1 MAELNTINQL
11 LNEIKTISES
21 YKRVAE
27 ATGEN
32 FNIFSVLQME
42 SDEVKTHS
50 RFLAELLNP
59 KGSHGQKDV
68 FLKKFVERFGIKK
81 FDTSNTKVDV
91 EFFIGQVTECNDAEM
106 NISDRSSKCT
116 GGRIDI
122 LIRSG
127 ENVIMIENKIYA
139 PEQPNQ
145 LLRYINKF
153 PKGKLLYLTLNG
165 DKSDR
170 DCTENNSNNSDYRCI
185 KPEEYVRISYQS
197 DIINWLEE
205 CRKESVTTPNLREA
219 ITHYINLIKKL
230 TGQNINT
237 KMNEDIVEKITG
249 NKERFEAY
257 IDLIKSCSYDNIVK
271 KIIKEDF
278 IPLIDSVAETPSID
292 VDKSHLDDREWKR
305 IYFFNDKIREL
316 ELQLCFEFRT
326 SKQRYIEFG
335 YGFRSDDLNVNKN
348 HKFKEYYDLIKGKFG
363 ENVLKESLHYITWQ
377 LFDNYSNWED
387 LETLKNIKFGNF
399 KSDFEK
405 KVKSML
411 AIIHSISE
419 QKQ

>member
-1 MAELNTINQL
+1 MEKLNTINQL
-11 LNEIKTISES
+11 LNEIQTISES

-68 FLKKFVERFGIKK
+68 FLKKFVERFGIGTY
-81 FDTSNTKVDV
+81 DTIKTKVDV
-91 EFFIGQVTECNDAEM
+91 EFFIGQVT
-106 NISDRSSKCT
+106 KCT

-122 LIRSG
+122 LIRS
-127 ENVIMIENKIYA
+127 EEKVIMIENKIYA
-139 PEQPNQ
+139 IEQPNQ
-145 LLRYINKF
+145 LTRYRNYR
-153 PKGKLLYLTLNG
+153 PNGKLFYLTLDG
-165 DKSDR
+165 KESEDKNIDK
-170 DCTENNSNNSDYRCI
+170 NDYEC
-185 KPEEYVRISYQS
+185 ISYEN
-197 DIINWLEE
+197 DILNWLEE
-205 CRKESVTTPNLREA
+205 CRKESVSIPNLREA

-237 KMNEDIVEKITG
+237 KMSEDILEKIVG

-257 IDLIKSCSYDNIVK
+257 IDLTKSCSYDNIVK
-271 KIIKEDF
+271 KIIREDF
-278 IPLIDSVAETPSID
+278 ITLIDSIAKKLSLD
-292 VDKSHLDDREWKR
+292 VDISHLDDKEWKR
-305 IYFFNDKIREL
+305 VYFFNDSIREL

-326 SKQRYIEFG
+326 SKRYIGFG
-335 YGFRSDDLNVNKN
+335 YGFRSDDENVNKN
-348 HKFKEYYDLIKGKFG
+348 LEFKESYDLIKSNFDD
-363 ENVLKESLHYITWQ
+363 NVQKETLYYITWQ

-399 KSDFEK
+399 KSDFEE

-411 AIIHSISE
+411 AIINSLE
-419 QKQ
+419 VK

>member
-11 LNEIKTISES
+11 LNEIQTISES

-68 FLKKFVERFGIKK
+68 FLKKFIERFGIEK
-81 FDTSNTKVDV
+81 FDTSNAKVDV
-91 EFFIGQVTECNDAEM
+91 EFFIGQVTECKDDKMDILN
-106 NISDRSSKCT
+106 RSTKCT
-116 GGRIDI
+116 GGGRIDI

-139 PEQPNQ
+139 IEQPNQ
-145 LLRYINKF
+145 LTRYRNYH
-153 PKGKLLYLTLNG
+153 PSGKLFYLTLDG
-165 DKSDR
+165 KESEDKNIDK
-170 DCTENNSNNSDYRCI
+170 NDYEC
-185 KPEEYVRISYQS
+185 ISYEN

-205 CRKESVTTPNLREA
+205 CRKESVSIPNLREA

-237 KMNEDIVEKITG
+237 KMSEDILEKIVG

-257 IDLIKSCSYDNIVK
+257 IDLTKSCSYDNIVK
-271 KIIKEDF
+271 KIIREDF
-278 IPLIDSVAETPSID
+278 ITLIDSIAKKLSLD
-292 VDKSHLDDREWKR
+292 VDISHLDDKEWKR
-305 IYFFNDKIREL
+305 VYFFNDSIREL

-326 SKQRYIEFG
+326 SKRYIGFG
-335 YGFRSDDLNVNKN
+335 YGFRSDDENVNKN
-348 HKFKEYYDLIKGKFG
+348 FKFKESYDLIKSNFDN
-363 ENVLKESLHYITWQ
+363 NVQKETLYYLTWQ

-387 LETLKNIKFGNF
+387 LETLKNIKFGSF
-399 KSDFEK
+399 KSDFEE
-405 KVKSML
+405 KVKEML

>member
-1 MAELNTINQL
+1 MEKLNTINQL
-11 LNEIKTISES
+11 LNEIQTISES

-316 ELQLCFEFRT
+316 ELQLCFEFRND
-326 SKQRYIEFG
+326 KRYRYIEFG
-335 YGFRSDDLNVNKN
+335 YGFRSDDIKVNEN
-348 HKFKEYYDLIKGKFG
+348 LKFKESYNLIKGSFKD
-363 ENVLKESLHYITWQ
+363 NVQKETPHYITWQ

-387 LETLKNIKFGNF
+387 LETLKNIKFGSF
-399 KSDFEK
+399 KSDFEE
-405 KVKSML
+405 KVKEML
-411 AIIHSISE
+411 AIIDSI
-419 QKQ
+419 

>member
-1 MAELNTINQL
+1 MAELDTINQL
-11 LNEIKTISES
+11 LNEIQTISES

-42 SDEVKTHS
+42 RNEVKTHS

-68 FLKKFVERFGIKK
+68 FLKKFVEITNTEMFDIGNDKIKN
-81 FDTSNTKVDV
+81 FDTSNAKVDV
-91 EFFIGQVTECNDAEM
+91 EFFIGQVTECKDDKLD
-106 NISDRSSKCT
+106 ILDRSTKCT

-127 ENVIMIENKIYA
+127 ENVIMIESKIYA

-145 LLRYINKF
+145 LIRYKNYH
-153 PKGKLLYLTLNG
+153 PNGKLFYLTLDGKESETKNINKN
-165 DKSDR
+165 DYECLSY
-170 DCTENNSNNSDYRCI
+170 EN
-185 KPEEYVRISYQS
+185 
-197 DIINWLEE
+197 DILNWLEE

-237 KMNEDIVEKITG
+237 KMSEDILGKIIG

-257 IDLIKSCSYDNIVK
+257 IDLKKSFNYDDIVN

-278 IPLIDSVAETPSID
+278 ITLIDSVAEKLSLD
-292 VDKSHLDDREWKR
+292 VDKSHLDDKEWKR
-305 IYFFNDKIREL
+305 VYFLNDKLREL

-326 SKQRYIEFG
+326 SKQRYLGFG
-335 YGFRSDDLNVNKN
+335 YGFRSDDNKVNENV
-348 HKFKEYYDLIKGKFG
+348 KFKEKYDLIKQNFN
-363 ENVLKESLHYITWQ
+363 ENVQKGTPHYITWQ
-377 LFDNYSNWED
+377 LYDNYADWED

-399 KSDFEK
+399 KSDFEE
-405 KVKSML
+405 KVKKLML
-411 AIIHSISE
+411 NIISPKS
-419 QKQ
+419 

>member
-1 MAELNTINQL
+1 MEKLNTINQL
-11 LNEIKTISES
+11 LNEIQTISES

-68 FLKKFVERFGIKK
+68 FLKKFVERFEIGT
-81 FDTSNTKVDV
+81 FDTINAKVDV
-91 EFFIGQVTECNDAEM
+91 EFFIGQVTE
-106 NISDRSSKCT
+106 CT

-127 ENVIMIENKIYA
+127 ENIIMIENKIYA

-153 PKGKLLYLTLNG
+153 PKGKLLYLTLHG

-170 DCTENNSNNSDYRCI
+170 ECTENSSNNDDCRCI
-185 KPEEYVRISYQS
+185 RSEEYICISYKE
-197 DIINWLEE
+197 DILDWLEE
-205 CRKESVTTPNLREA
+205 CRKESVTTPILREA

-237 KMNEDIVEKITG
+237 KMKEDILETITG

-257 IDLIKSCSYDNIVK
+257 INLTKSCSYDDIVK

-278 IPLIDSVAETPSID
+278 IKLIDSVAETPSID

-326 SKQRYIEFG
+326 SKQRHIEFG

-348 HKFKEYYDLIKGKFG
+348 HKFKESYDLIKGKFG
-363 ENVLKESLHYITWQ
+363 ENVLKESPHYITWQ

-399 KSDFEK
+399 KSDFEE

-411 AIIHSISE
+411 AIIDSI
-419 QKQ
+419 